1 MVDLPNWRLAEW
13 ATMSKL
19 LDSIDQRTRLVGEN
33 RLELLMFRL
42 GGKQLFA
49 INVFKVQEV
58 VNVPP
63 LRSVPHSHPHVL
75 GVAHLR
81 GQTVPV
87 IDLSAAIGAG
97 PLPENLKSNLI
108 IAEYNRSVQAFMIGS
123 VDRIVNLN
131 WEIILSPPK
140 ATGRGHFLTAIT
152 QIDNQIVEI
161 LDVERVLADI
171 IPYNTQVSNDVLNRE
186 LAEQARSRKLKI
198 LLAEDSSTAV
208 RQVKETLAN
217 LGIEV
222 IPVQDGLQALNMLK
236 QWSAQ
241 GKKVTDEIIM
251 LVTDAEMPEMDGY
264 RLTSEIRKDPS
275 LRDLY
280 IVLHT
285 SLSGSFNKAMV
296 DKVGCNDFLSKFQ
309 PDDLAVV
316 VQKRLKAFLAEHLE
330 N

>member
-1 MVDLPNWRLAEW
+1 
-13 ATMSKL
+13 MSKL

-58 VNVPP
+58 VQIPT

-97 PLPENLKSNLI
+97 PLPENRKANLI
-108 IAEYNRSVQAFMIGS
+108 IAEYNRSVQAFMIGA

-131 WEIILSPPK
+131 WEIILPPPK
-140 ATGRGHFLTAIT
+140 GTGRGHFLTAIT
-152 QIDNQIVEI
+152 KIDDQIVEV

-171 IPYNTQVSNDVLNRE
+171 IPYNTQVSSDILDKD
-186 LAEQARSRKLKI
+186 LASRAKQKNLKV
-198 LLAEDSSTAV
+198 LLAEDSPTAV
-208 RQVKETLAN
+208 RQVKETLQN
-217 LGIEV
+217 LGV
-222 IPVQDGLQALNMLK
+222 DVMSVQDGLQALNLLK
-236 QWSAQ
+236 KWSSE
-241 GKKVTDEIIM
+241 GKNVTDEIIM

-264 RLTSEIRKDPS
+264 RLTAEIRKDP
-275 LRDLY
+275 LLKDLY

-285 SLSGSFNKAMV
+285 SLSGNFNKAMV

-309 PDDLAVV
+309 PDTLAEV
-316 VQKRLKAFLAEHLE
+316 VQKDLPPF
-330 N
+330 